1 MDYLFNLLAKI
12 WREPDPEADV
22 LKLGIINT
30 FDETILKYEN
40 HGLYWGD
47 LPMVFHDVS
56 ITIHDVKWSWY
67 TWNIV
72 LDIINRRFKNL
83 KKLNISTPHN
93 MTINDYYAWRRMMSK
108 ILQNHPALKEITR
121 TIVIDI
127 DINDV
132 YSKLSQN
139 WSKDQDVIGNIL
151 RKTGVFRIFADDQR
165 QFYDTIIKLG
175 SKQSLLSKRSHDG
188 EPIQTHLFTLTYNGL

>member
-1 MDYLFNLLAKI
+1 
-12 WREPDPEADV
+12 
-22 LKLGIINT
+22 
-30 FDETILKYEN
+30 
-40 HGLYWGD
+40 
-47 LPMVFHDVS
+47 MVIHDVS

-72 LDIINRRFKNL
+72 LDIINRRFMKI

-121 TIVIDI
+121 TVVIDI

-139 WSKDQDVIGNIL
+139 WTRDQDILENIL
-151 RKTGVFRIFADDQR
+151 RKTGVFRTFADDQR
-165 QFYDTIIKLG
+165 QIYDTIIKLG

-188 EPIQTHLFTLTYNGL
+188 EPIQTHFFTLTYNGL